1 MEVSLILL
9 DDPRILALIYK
20 YSYIVVVTSLILV
33 GSITVDSYQRLSR
46 ILRILG
52 YILIVLAV
60 PLSVFYTNMLDPI
73 SYPFL
78 LLLGLVGV
86 FITLYCEGYSRVL
99 WGLARTLQL
108 PLDIFMI
115 SLLLLFSSTI
125 LIEFVVFWI
134 ITELIGFMIILTEG
148 TRNAWR
154 AAVQYLVV
162 GALTADFSL
171 FTLLAVISYNIGL
184 DKALIYTFT
193 DIAGLGINVGV
204 VLTILLSMGFIAKA
218 ALVPLHFWLPD
229 AYTLAPSPASSIL
242 SGVMEKMSIYGILR
256 IFEVVHVENIVIEY
270 LLVVLGVITTI
281 YASAQALIQ
290 RDTKRLLSYSTMAYS
305 GILMSMIGIYVYT
318 GFSQYILYAVFALML
333 AHGLS
338 KALLFANAGS
348 IELLANTRDIYE
360 LGYLSK
366 IDEEGSQSI
375 TIGTMSLLG
384 IPSTIG
390 FVGKV
395 VAILALVNTAV
406 TIGVLAV
413 PVLVA
418 LIFLSASGIVYG
430 LKYLST
436 YYGGYKPSPG
446 RVLKYHLLS
455 VSEKIGAALNLA
467 MGILLP
473 LLIISYSIV
482 TVILVVNVVGLLGI
496 LLSYVFISGRQHVR
510 VEEPWLGGARP

>member
-1 MEVSLILL
+1 ML
-9 DDPRILALIYK
+9 DDPRILTLVYK
-20 YSYIVVVTSLILV
+20 YSYIVVITSLILV
-33 GSITVDSYQRLSR
+33 GSIAVDLYQRISR
-46 ILRILG
+46 ILRVLG
-52 YILIVLAV
+52 YTLTILAV
-60 PLSVFYTNMLDPI
+60 PLSTFYMNMLNPI

-78 LLLGLVGV
+78 LLLGLVGI

-108 PLDIFMI
+108 PLDVFMV

-148 TRNAWR
+148 TRSAWR

-171 FTLLAVISYNIGL
+171 FTLLAVISYNVGL
-184 DKALIYTFT
+184 DKALTYTFT
-193 DIAGLGINVGV
+193 DIASLGINVGAI
-204 VLTILLSMGFIAKA
+204 LTVLLSLGFIAKA

-229 AYTLAPSPASSIL
+229 AYTLAPSPASAIL
-242 SGVMEKMSIYGILR
+242 SSVMEKMSIYGILR
-256 IFEVVHVENIVIEY
+256 IFEIVYVENIVIEY
-270 LLVVLGVITTI
+270 ILVGLGVATTI

-318 GFSQYILYAVFALML
+318 GCAQYVLYAVFALML

-348 IELLANTRDIYE
+348 IELLANTRDIYK

-366 IDEEGSQSI
+366 IDEEGSQTI

-395 VAILALVNTAV
+395 IAILALVNAALV
-406 TIGVLAV
+406 TGVLAV
-413 PVLVA
+413 PVLIA
-418 LIFLSASGIVYG
+418 LIFLSASGIMYG

-446 RVLKYHLLS
+446 KVLKYYLLS
-455 VSEKIGAALNLA
+455 LSERIGALLNLI
-467 MGILLP
+467 MSVLLP
-473 LLIISYSIV
+473 LLITSYSIV
-482 TVILVVNVVGLLGI
+482 TTMLVIVNVVSLLGLTI
-496 LLSYVFISGRQHVR
+496 SYIFMSSQRHIRI
-510 VEEPWLGGARP
+510 EEPWLGGARP